1 MALKRK
7 ITKTEYD
14 GLNDVLKAEYKANG
28 DNYVLDTDDATDLI
42 NARDLE
48 KREKDAAKTKVKEL
62 ETELAAIKKAG
73 GDFEAIETS
82 YKVKI
87 AALEGQLTEANTT
100 LTNERRDRYANTEA
114 AKIAAR
120 FTVPSLMQKEIAKR
134 LDIDPKNPTQVRVL
148 DKDGKP
154 SAMTIADL
162 EKEFVD
168 NPEYKGIVVA
178 SKASGSA
185 GNPPNRQASGATNL
199 PNTQQNERPLLA
211 KMTPQELAAHMQAKK
226 EADQQG
232 NNA

>member
-7 ITKTEYD
+7 ISKTEYD

-48 KREKDAAKTKVKEL
+48 KREKDAAKADLKKLKDEL
-62 ETELAAIKKAG
+62 DAIKKAG
-73 GDFEAIETS
+73 GDFEAIENS
-82 YKVKI
+82 YKLKI
-87 AALEGQLTEANTT
+87 ASLEGSVAELNTT
-100 LTNERRDRYANTEA
+100 LTGERRDRYASAEA
-114 AKIAAR
+114 QKIAAR

-168 NPEYKGIVVA
+168 NPEFKGIVIA
-178 SKASGSA
+178 SKATGSA
-185 GNPPNRQASGATNL
+185 GSPPNGQASGFQNLTN
-199 PNTQQNERPLLA
+199 TNERPNLA
-211 KMTPQELAAHMQAKK
+211 KLTPAELAAHMAAKRDA
-226 EADQQG
+226 EA
-232 NNA
+232 NNT